1 MSKMTTMTTTQAARI
16 IRNHYNL
23 DRPVTDQELNAEV
36 QSLIRKHDNGS
47 LDDQSERLYIA
58 LRLDD

>member
-1 MSKMTTMTTTQAARI
+1 MSTMTISNALRI
-16 IRNHYNL
+16 VQNHYNL

-36 QSLIRKHDNGS
+36 QSLIRKHKEGS
-47 LDDQSERLYIA
+47 LDDQAHKLYIA